1 MRQEVAEAIQKANL
15 NRAKVLED
23 LNPEQR
29 TSSLES
35 LFKDYY
41 IDQHLTLQKWAALT
55 GQSAQIDTGYMAQ
68 FIASIILGIPGQGF
82 RGKGDD
88 LIDGSEVKSAA
99 NISGVDRPRWN
110 HNLGTLAHDASRRK
124 KDLPTA
130 WEQYLACPTIVYILV
145 DRVATPQP
153 STPRDIRIRTWCVDA
168 QNDTAWRDLLQVYV
182 ENREGNRY
190 NYQLHP
196 PVGYDDDVVVNTL
209 GNLDFG
215 EVLVLDARVRL
226 AADPEAST
234 ITWTKRP
241 TFPVTPI
248 LGRVKP
254 RPYGETARP
263 SNLMGSV
270 DVVPDTGTLPGLFP
284 DILSEEIEHRIRK
297 SANQESATD
306 AL

>member
-1 MRQEVAEAIQKANL
+1 MKREVAEAIQKANL
-15 NRAKVLED
+15 NRAKVLKD
-23 LNPEQR
+23 INPEQR
-29 TSSLES
+29 TSLLET

-41 IDQHLTLQKWAALT
+41 IDQYLTLQKWAALT

-110 HNLGTLAHDASRRK
+110 HNLGTLAHDAARRK
-124 KDLPTA
+124 KELPTA

-145 DRVATPQP
+145 DRVAAPQG
-153 STPRDIRIRTWCVDA
+153 SSPRDIRIRTWCVDA
-168 QNDTAWRDLLQVYV
+168 QNDTAWRDLLHVYV
-182 ENREGNRY
+182 ENREGDRY

-196 PVGYDDDVVVNTL
+196 PVGYDDDIVVNTL
-209 GNLDFG
+209 GNLDFS
-215 EVLVLDARVRL
+215 EVLVFDARVQL
-226 AADPEAST
+226 AANPAAST

-241 TFPVTPI
+241 IFPVTPI

-254 RPYGETARP
+254 RRYGETARP

-284 DILSEEIEHRIRK
+284 EILSGESEHRIRK